1 VNKRVGDAIKQGKK
15 LDEIVKMDGARAVST
30 TISMPDSV
38 KKYVAAGFPGIVLG
52 TYNEITQKKA
62 SGDLPH

>member
-1 VNKRVGDAIKQGKK
+1 MKRFLLAAVCGALAALSLFPTRGDARQTTLK
-15 LDEIVKMDGARAVST
+15 LIA
-30 TISMPDSV
+30 P
-38 KKYVAAGFPGIVLG
+38 LG

>member
-1 VNKRVGDAIKQGKK
+1 
-15 LDEIVKMDGARAVST
+15 MDGARAVST
-30 TISMPDSV
+30 TISMPDSA
-38 KKYVAAGFPGIVLG
+38 KKYVAASFPGIVLG